1 MTHVQTVAV
10 DHGRPSVPDHEGPP
24 KAVTASRSLCPS
36 GSRIEETSDAR
47 AQCLDAVDNRPG
59 FGHDRFALWRELWL
73 AGRPAIE
80 QRKTELRLQSVENVR
95 EAIRP
100 EAGHGPIR
108 HPADCI
114 TNAMAQIPGSGSRAR
129 LVSGAIAVGGEGN
142 LACRAAGGGQRRIRN
157 ELFDKLFHSFRA
169 APPPTYRRAR

>member
-10 DHGRPSVPDHEGPP
+10 DHSRPSVPDHERPP
-24 KAVTASRSLCPS
+24 KAVTASTSLCPAEVA
-36 GSRIEETSDAR
+36 SRKPRTRARNVSTLWASALASDTTASPCGVSFGLR
-47 AQCLDAVDNRPG
+47 VVPRSNSERPSCAS
-59 FGHDRFALWRELWL
+59 R
-73 AGRPAIE
+73 
-80 QRKTELRLQSVENVR
+80 ENVR